1 MNQDDLARQIVD
13 RLDRN
18 LNELPADIVGR
29 LAHARQRA
37 LQARPRPHNW
47 RVRFADWAL
56 SHRMAFKVALPALFL
71 VVAVGAVYLLQ
82 STSREDPFDVETALM
97 ADELPLHAYTDPG
110 FDTWLK
116 KTSHEE
122 QQ

>member
-1 MNQDDLARQIVD
+1 MNQDDLARRIVD
-13 RLDRN
+13 RLDQN
-18 LNELPADIVGR
+18 LTELPADIVGR

-37 LQARPRPHNW
+37 LQARPRPRNW
-47 RVRFADWAL
+47 HAQFSDWVV
-56 SHRMAFKVALPALFL
+56 SHRMMFKVALPALFL
-71 VVAVGAVYLLQ
+71 LVAAGAVYLLQ

-110 FDTWLK
+110 FDAWLK
-116 KTSHEE
+116 TTSHEE

>member
-1 MNQDDLARQIVD
+1 MNHDDLARRIVD
-13 RLDRN
+13 RLDQN
-18 LNELPADIVGR
+18 LNELPVDIVGR

-37 LQARPRPHNW
+37 LQPRPRPRTWH
-47 RVRFADWAL
+47 VRFSDWAV
-56 SHRMAFKVALPALFL
+56 SHRTMFKVALPALFL
-71 VVAVGAVYLLQ
+71 LVAAGAVYMLQ

-110 FDTWLK
+110 FDAWLK
-116 KTSHEE
+116 TTSHEE